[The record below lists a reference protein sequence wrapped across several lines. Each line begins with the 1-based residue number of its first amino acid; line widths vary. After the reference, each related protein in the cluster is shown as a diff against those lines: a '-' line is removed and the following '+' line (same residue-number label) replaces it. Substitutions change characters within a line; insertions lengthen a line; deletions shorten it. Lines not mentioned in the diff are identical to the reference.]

1 MMVRLRPQS
10 LVFYFLMTLVVV
22 GCSSSGPGPRLPVVT
37 EVPVAVDGASVLPV
51 TFGGVKIAIE
61 PETLLGFHYVGAG
74 MAKDYDYRWGPNFT
88 EKTNEMNLDVFD
100 ILGDA
105 GYRTVPWP
113 TEGVTETSAGETV
126 LKLKATVTLME
137 FNSFSTSGGYYQ
149 AYCVVSWNLI
159 NQGDGTSLFKAD
171 TEGYKKENEHNAG
184 VLRKAFD
191 QALTNLLADQGFADA
206 VAGNQVP

>member
-1 MMVRLRPQS
+1 MVRLRPQA
-10 LVFYFLMTLVVV
+10 LVFNFIMVIVLV
-22 GCSSSGPGPRLPVVT
+22 GCSSTPPGPRLPVVT
-37 EVPVAVDGASVLPV
+37 LDPVAVDGASVLPV
-51 TFGGVKIAIE
+51 TFSGVVIAIE
-61 PETLLGFHYVGAG
+61 PGTLLGFHYEGAG

-88 EKTNEMNLDVFD
+88 EKTEELNLDVLD

-113 TEGVTETSAGETV
+113 TGGVTETPAGEAV

-137 FNSFSTSGGYYQ
+137 FNSFSSGGGYYQ
-149 AYCVVSWNLI
+149 AYTVVLWDLTDPS
-159 NQGDGTSLFKAD
+159 DGISLFKTT
-171 TEGYKKENEHNAG
+171 TEGYQKENEHNAG

-206 VAGNQVP
+206 VAGDQAQ